1 MENET
6 PGLEPLRQAC
16 PGGLVPASYARGRLC
31 PDPLVCLSQCT
42 PSARPYLRTAG
53 VDAECSL
60 QTAAVE
66 FPVERTACH
75 MVAREGPESKT
86 KLP

>member
-1 MENET
+1 
-6 PGLEPLRQAC
+6 
-16 PGGLVPASYARGRLC
+16 
-31 PDPLVCLSQCT
+31 VCLSQCT